1 MIVLHTIYF
10 RCKIT
15 PYTISDKETSEKSVT
30 TAELTLIFLLTSL
43 FFTGFTM
50 LTPILPL
57 YITVL
62 GASKLELGFMMAII
76 PATSIFTRFPFS
88 VLSIKIGRWPV
99 AISALLLQ
107 LISYILFISIPTK
120 ILLYPTI
127 TIYALALSSFGPSAI
142 AIALELSP
150 IGRKG
155 MIMGRFYGAIGVAMI
170 VGPLLTSLLTYYLE
184 VQQIFLFALAIPITG
199 LTIFTLF
206 GSKSLLRKPNEKTLT
221 AEKRTMFLLHSLR
234 RIICQRNII
243 LLSLSS
249 STFFIALGTFE
260 TIFPVYAK
268 GELGLMSYQ
277 ISLLFAARGIP
288 NAISRIPIGNLSD
301 KIGRRIPLVFS
312 YGLSCIALYL
322 ISITNDVL
330 LLVLII
336 GLYGLAWGARTAP
349 SAALYSDNTLLQDT
363 ALVSTILWLTAD
375 IALAFGSSLAGTLSI
390 FIPTQSIFRV
400 ISMIV
405 LVGLFGIPLINE
417 SKSHRRRQ

>member
-10 RCKIT
+10 GCKIT
-15 PYTISDKETSEKSVT
+15 SYTVSEKGVSEKSVAT
-30 TAELTLIFLLTSL
+30 IELSLIFLLTSL

-57 YITVL
+57 YITDL
-62 GASKLELGFMMAII
+62 GASKLELGFIMATL
-76 PATSIFTRFPFS
+76 PATSIFARFPFS

-107 LISYILFISIPTK
+107 LTSCILFMSISTK

-127 TIYALALSSFGPSAI
+127 VIYALALSSFGPSAI
-142 AIALELSP
+142 AIALESSP

-155 MIMGRFYGAIGVAMI
+155 MIMGRFYGAIGVGMI

-184 VQQIFLFALAIPITG
+184 VQQIFLFALALPITG
-199 LTIFTLF
+199 LTIFILF
-206 GSKSLLRKPNEKTLT
+206 GSKSLLKKSNEKKLPE
-221 AEKRTMFLLHSLR
+221 EKGTRSLLYSIR
-234 RIICQRNII
+234 RIVCQRNII
-243 LLSLSS
+243 LLSASS
-249 STFFIALGTFE
+249 ITFFIALGAFE

-277 ISLLFAARGIP
+277 ISLLFVARGIP

-301 KIGRRIPLVFS
+301 KIGRRIPLVFA
-312 YGLSCIALYL
+312 YGLSWFALFL
-322 ISITNDVL
+322 ISVTNNVL
-330 LLVLII
+330 LLIPII

-349 SAALYSDNTLLQDT
+349 SAALYSDNTLPQDT

-375 IALAFGSSLAGTLSI
+375 IALAFGSSLAGTLSL

-400 ISMIV
+400 VSMIV
-405 LVGLFGIPLINE
+405 LAGLFGVLLINE
-417 SKSHRRRQ
+417 SKSQRRR